1 VVSSGVVSSCLVRR
15 SSSIC
20 VSRLTLC
27 TIFSAEVGASDPPN
41 AGVSPTA
48 DGPLGLPFLSGVMD
62 EEAVPKV
69 FLSD

>member
-1 VVSSGVVSSCLVRR
+1 
-15 SSSIC
+15 
-20 VSRLTLC
+20 
-27 TIFSAEVGASDPPN
+27 VGASDPPN